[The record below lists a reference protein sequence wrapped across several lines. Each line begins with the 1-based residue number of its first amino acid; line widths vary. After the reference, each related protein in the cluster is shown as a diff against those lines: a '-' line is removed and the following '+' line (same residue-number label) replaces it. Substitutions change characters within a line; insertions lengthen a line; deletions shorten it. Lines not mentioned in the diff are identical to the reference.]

1 MSLCRV
7 RNLEEKEVRMTPR
20 FLSSLLL
27 LLSLTLPPFP
37 VHSFAEEGMIVDG
50 AGYTLHDSES
60 IKGHNEQAVEKDPVC
75 DSSKRP
81 KIITVEPDEAKPGE
95 TITIKGEQFGTK
107 DCFRGVAFSAAGSAK
122 IDYRYVNETTIEATV
137 PDVRPGMS
145 FIDVVASGGNA
156 RSKAFLVQAK

>member
-1 MSLCRV
+1 
-7 RNLEEKEVRMTPR
+7 MTPR
-20 FLSSLLL
+20 FPSSLLL
-27 LLSLTLPPFP
+27 LLSLTLHPFP

-50 AGYTLHDSES
+50 AGYTLHDAES
-60 IKGHNEQAVEKDPVC
+60 IKGHNEQTVEKDPVC

-156 RSKAFLVQAK
+156 RSKAFLVQTK